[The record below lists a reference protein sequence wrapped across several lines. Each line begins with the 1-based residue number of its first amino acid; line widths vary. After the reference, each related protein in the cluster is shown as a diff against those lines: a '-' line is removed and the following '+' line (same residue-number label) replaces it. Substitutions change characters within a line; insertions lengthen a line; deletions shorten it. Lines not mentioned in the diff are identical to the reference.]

1 MKRLLWMGCLCYV
14 LTGFTLVI
22 VGSVLPELLA
32 HYSKGYGDG
41 GKLVLIQFIGLL
53 GGVLSMPG
61 MIRLVGRRWTVV
73 IGLVGMS
80 VETCFIVSPP
90 WGITMPLLFV
100 AGYGAGLVEASI
112 GSLVLLAAKERPAA
126 AMSKL
131 EITFGAGALAMPF
144 LVSWLIVRDA
154 WLFAFPVLGVS
165 ALLLAVVWV
174 FLSFGELDRT
184 LVRGALTE
192 EAHPDSRNAD
202 EAAGSSS
209 KRSKAGNKYIFVL
222 CALFFFLYGGSEV
235 SIIHFLPSVFMED
248 RFASA
253 SAASLVVSV
262 YWIGM
267 VVGRTATG
275 LLADRFGY
283 YRFLLVSA
291 VGAVIVLGVLAAG
304 GGLRS
309 GFALSFLIGLFMSG
323 MFAIALIFAN
333 MQMPGRTDRTT
344 SLLMAV
350 NGSGGALLPYLS
362 GWTMEKFPAQA
373 TIWLL
378 TGCMGLMLLFLILVR
393 QAGMLSGIRRWY
405 AGRGKWKGI
414 S

>member
-1 MKRLLWMGCLCYV
+1 MGCLCYV

-53 GGVLSMPG
+53 GGVLSMPF

-73 IGLVGMS
+73 TGLVCLS

-144 LVSWLIVRDA
+144 LVSWLIARDA
-154 WLFAFPVLGVS
+154 WLFAFPVLGLCS
-165 ALLLAVVWV
+165 LLLALVWA
-174 FLSFGELDRT
+174 FLSFGTLDRT
-184 LVRGALTE
+184 LVRGAQTAE
-192 EAHPDSRNAD
+192 VHAESRM
-202 EAAGSSS
+202 AGKEVESPAN
-209 KRSKAGNKYIFVL
+209 RHKAGNLYVFVL
-222 CALFFFLYGGSEV
+222 CAMFFCLYGGSEV

-309 GFALSFLIGLFMSG
+309 GFALAFLVGLFMSG
-323 MFAIALIFAN
+323 MFEIALIFAN
-333 MQMPGRTDRTT
+333 MQMPGQTDRTT

-362 GWTMEKFPAQA
+362 GWTMETFPAQA
-373 TIWLL
+373 TVWLL
-378 TGCMGLMLLFLILVR
+378 TGCMGLMLLFLVLIR
-393 QAGMLSGIRRWY
+393 QAGLFAGIRQRY
-405 AGRGKWKGI
+405 AERGKWKGI

>member
-53 GGVLSMPG
+53 GGVLSMPF
-61 MIRLVGRRWTVV
+61 MIRLVGRRWTVG

-80 VETCFIVSPP
+80 VETLFIVSPP
-90 WGITMPLLFV
+90 WGMTMPLLFV
-100 AGYGAGLVEASI
+100 AGFGAGLVEASI
-112 GSLVLLAAKERPAA
+112 GSLILLAAKERPAA

-144 LVSWLIVRDA
+144 LVSWLIVKDS
-154 WLFAFPVLGVS
+154 WLLAFPVLGLS
-165 ALLLAVVWV
+165 ALLLAVVWG

-184 LVRGALTE
+184 LVRGALTAE
-192 EAHPDSRNAD
+192 VHTDSRNTD
-202 EAAGSSS
+202 KGEGS
-209 KRSKAGNKYIFVL
+209 RSKSHKGENKYIFVL

-248 RFASA
+248 RFAGA

-291 VGAVIVLGVLAAG
+291 GGAVVVLGGLAAG
-304 GGLRS
+304 GGLQT
-309 GFALSFLIGLFMSG
+309 GFVLAFLVGLFMSG
-323 MFAIALIFAN
+323 MFAIALIYAN

-362 GWTMEKFPAQA
+362 GWTMETFPAQA
-373 TIWLL
+373 TVWLL
-378 TGCMGLMLLFLILVR
+378 AGCMGLMLLFLILVR
-393 QAGMLSGIRRWY
+393 QAGLFAGIRKWY
-405 AGRGKWKGI
+405 DGRGKWKGI